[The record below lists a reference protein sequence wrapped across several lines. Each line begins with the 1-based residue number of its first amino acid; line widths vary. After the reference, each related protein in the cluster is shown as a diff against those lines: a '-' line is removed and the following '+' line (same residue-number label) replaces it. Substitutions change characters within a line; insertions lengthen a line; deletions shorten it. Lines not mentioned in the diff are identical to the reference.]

1 MRPDTARHPALTLTL
16 HRRPQRR
23 NTYAAG
29 GEPSI
34 NRARTFS
41 YESEIPAAININA
54 SLLANVIR
62 VEHHLC
68 LRQIKQYVSRA
79 GPGRE
84 HCCRQ
89 RQPE

>member
-1 MRPDTARHPALTLTL
+1 MKSSGRIARWPGDHFA
-16 HRRPQRR
+16 Q
-23 NTYAAG
+23 YGG
-29 GEPSI
+29 GEPSV

-41 YESEIPAAININA
+41 YESEIPAADKYQCK
-54 SLLANVIR
+54 LLANVIG
-62 VEHHLC
+62 VEHQLC

>member
-1 MRPDTARHPALTLTL
+1 MKSPGGIARWLGDHFA
-16 HRRPQRR
+16 QC
-23 NTYAAG
+23 G
-29 GEPSI
+29 GDEPSV

-41 YESEIPAAININA
+41 YESEIPAATNINA
-54 SLLANVIR
+54 SLLANVIG